1 MGGPVAPAWR
11 GGRGGPCFRR
21 PDVLLKRN
29 SLMNSMP
36 RSTSLMLLAALATAA
51 PAGLL
56 AQPQDAPPENDIRVT
71 AASPEPFD
79 MAGAAAGPAVDGIIT
94 ARRGPLVQVTAPDG
108 THTPIT
114 ISSDTRITARGGLL
128 GLNRTRLTETALMNG
143 LPVRVE
149 TVQGDGG
156 LVARRVVLRNGD
168 LRTAN
173 MIHGGT
179 NQRFAANEA
188 ATEQLRGAVASID
201 QYNVRSTTSGTFDT
215 GRATLSDQAKAELCA
230 TATSAQATENALLL
244 VVGYTDS
251 RGSEELNQALSE
263 RRAGAVVNF
272 LQQACHWQPYRM
284 LTPTGMAEAD
294 PAASNDT
301 EEGMAQNRR
310 VTVSILVSKAVDN
323 L

>member
-1 MGGPVAPAWR
+1 MNAISRNPG
-11 GGRGGPCFRR
+11 
-21 PDVLLKRN
+21 LL
-29 SLMNSMP
+29 L
-36 RSTSLMLLAALATAA
+36 LLASFAGTAPVGLA
-51 PAGLL
+51 
-56 AQPQDAPPENDIRVT
+56 AQPQDPPGADIRVT
-71 AASPEPFD
+71 APSPQPFD
-79 MAGAAAGPAVDGIIT
+79 MAGATAGPAIDGIIT
-94 ARRGPLVQVTAPDG
+94 ARRGPLVQVTAPGG
-108 THTPIT
+108 TSTPIV
-114 ISSDTRITARGGLL
+114 ISSDTRITARGGVL

-149 TVQGDGG
+149 TVQSDSG

-179 NQRFAANEA
+179 DQRFAANEA
-188 ATEQLRGAVASID
+188 ATEALRGAVASID
-201 QYNVRSTTSGTFDT
+201 QYNVRSTTSVTFDT
-215 GRATLSDQAKAELCA
+215 GRATLSDQAKADLCA
-230 TATSAQATENALLL
+230 AATSAGSIDNALLL

-251 RGSEELNQALSE
+251 RGSAELNQTLSE
-263 RRAGAVVNF
+263 RRAGSVVNH

-301 EEGMAQNRR
+301 AEGQAQNRR
-310 VTVSILVSKAVDN
+310 VTVSILVSKAVDS